1 MRTTFL
7 LFAVLLCAVS
17 GFAGTVYDNFTGYS
31 PYWHPLGNPD
41 TATYGE
47 TFSAPTNGDTVL
59 ESLGFYM
66 AGPYVGGDIILS
78 AYIATWTGTGAG
90 TLLYTSPSLD
100 YANTGNA
107 ELTFST
113 GGITLTGGAEYV
125 AFLSVSQYYGLS
137 GGQSYVSGGGATIP
151 GGGFVYYN
159 NGGNFA
165 SLFTDTWSQPGR
177 PDWAFTASFDGGGV
191 PEPGTVTLL
200 GAGFLGLLAIG
211 RRRIGSR

>member
-17 GFAGTVYDNFTGYS
+17 GFAGTVYDNFTGYTQ
-31 PYWHPLGNPD
+31 YWHPLGNPN

-78 AYIATWTGTGAG
+78 AYIASWTGTGAG

-113 GGITLTGGAEYV
+113 GGIALTGGAEYV
-125 AFLSVSQYYGLS
+125 AFLSVSQYYG
-137 GGQSYVSGGGATIP
+137 QSVGESYISVGTPTIP
-151 GGGFVYYN
+151 GGNFVFCN
-159 NGGNFA
+159 NGGDFA
-165 SLFTDTWSQPGR
+165 ELFNSPWSDTGAK
-177 PDWAFTASFDGGGV
+177 PDWAFTADFTT
-191 PEPGTVTLL
+191 PEPGTVMLL
-200 GAGFLGLLAIG
+200 GAGLLGLVGL
-211 RRRIGSR
+211 RRKLSF